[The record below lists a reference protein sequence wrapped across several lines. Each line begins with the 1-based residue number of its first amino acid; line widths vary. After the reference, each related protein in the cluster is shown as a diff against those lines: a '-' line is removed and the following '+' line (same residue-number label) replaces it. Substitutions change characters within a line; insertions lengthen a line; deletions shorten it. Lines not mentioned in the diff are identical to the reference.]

1 MQQKWNQNFD
11 GELMPDIPQKF
22 LNAGCDVYT
31 HAACLHRKQTAV
43 GTQNRQDAVRFL
55 IFGCPEDKPPRRQ
68 VVHAPLPSRF
78 AARGLHL

>member
-1 MQQKWNQNFD
+1 MRLADGKLRIGQK
-11 GELMPDIPQKF
+11 L
-22 LNAGCDVYT
+22 AGPLQLAAVGA